1 MMNDVVVKKV
11 NDVPEI
17 IETVVHPSTGDDVD
31 QQFVCVTLEVRLTPG
46 YPDIS
51 PEVTLR
57 NPRGLDDEVLKSIY
71 TQIKRK
77 LLDCLGQPVVFELI
91 EVSFLFCFYKNL
103 IIFADKIIIF
113 SYYICKL
120 SIV

>member
-113 SYYICKL
+113 S
-120 SIV
+120 